1 MKKLLIVTGP
11 QGSGNHLFSKIFAQT
26 PDVFGWRELNNE
38 YWIPHEREPFAR
50 AWHNPFLLKTIHFH
64 DYAVTGISCPYAYN
78 GETVEPDY
86 KQFINTAREIGY
98 EVKVAVIGRDQN
110 ILRHQQERVRGTY
123 SFNRFVPHMSYL
135 SSLDPVFLSTELLYM
150 YRMNYVRSL
159 PALLGMP
166 VSITEEKLEE
176 ILVQDPNSKYFT
188 AAEEQPLDNYVRK
201 VSGLNIV

>member
-1 MKKLLIVTGP
+1 MKTLLIVTGP

-26 PDVFGWRELNNE
+26 PNLFAWRELNDE
-38 YWIPHEREPFAR
+38 YWVPHDREPFAR

-64 DYAVTGISCPYAYN
+64 EYAVTSISCPYAYN

-86 KQFINTAREIGY
+86 EKFINQAQEIGY
-98 EVKVAVIGRDQN
+98 EVKVAIIGRDQN
-110 ILRHQQERVRGTY
+110 IVQHQQTRVRGIH
-123 SFNRFVPHMSYL
+123 SAPRFMDNMHYL
-135 SSLDPVFLSTELLYM
+135 SSFNPVFLSTELLYM

-159 PALLGMP
+159 PALLGIP

-188 AAEEQPLDNYVRK
+188 AAEQQPLDNYVRK